1 MASQHLSHITSSLGI
16 RRKPSVDPLSFSFEG
31 NASAPKKSLIT
42 PKRWKTDSPNV
53 MAALSSENWQHMTK
67 RIRDENLTLLV
78 VTVTEAADL
87 KPVGAFFRADPFLRI
102 RKDFH
107 IQQTTTK
114 RKDLNPVWKERCHFL
129 VNSETVLTFEM
140 IDASLDNR
148 WTVASPIMGTGEL
161 RVTDELMES
170 VKSGPQPAV
179 VPLTLNNKPAGKVH
193 LLLDLNK
200 MACLNPSVI
209 SNELRDISVPEQ
221 TLTHHLE
228 PCVRQLRVKL
238 GRSIVSTYSTSKT
251 ADPYVKVVCGLFSA
265 STEPQ
270 LSCLA
275 PVWDEDFIVPVPYRS
290 PGTNPLPKAL
300 LYNEVELQ
308 LWQWEPT
315 GGDSQV
321 GRVRIP
327 FSQIPG
333 FDGEKIDPDDPPW
346 TEFPMQTLNLEQV
359 KRRIH
364 DVVTI
369 GPSKASGDS
378 TITAAL
384 FFDMSYWQP
393 PTCGCGKLTIQL
405 DMIRLKHPAPGL
417 HVIIKSNRHWVR
429 FPVTSGER
437 LNRVLQ
443 GMVWCPGMVYTI
455 AVISC
460 KLAQRDRTLGVV
472 HIRPASLIPNRQTPA
487 EFQLL
492 TRGKAKCFL
501 HGTLHLT
508 LCWECTC
515 PFATAKAYLRPPLA
529 PRYYAHPWTATQT
542 ALFAKY
548 SLEAIMLYL
557 DSQPNPI
564 RSETVKDVLGDQVNK
579 FDRAILKAHL
589 NRSRVALAKIKVFA
603 ERLHQLLKW
612 ENYWLS
618 FSANVAWVAFS
629 FFPREVF
636 TCGLIAGALYLTYLN
651 LTTPKTA
658 RLMPMDAELFGG
670 MARDSDEEEEDEAPV
685 RKALNPVTILSRK
698 IEQFED
704 AGVKAQT
711 VLRVVATG
719 FESLVSAVEFSD
731 FMISKIVA
739 TILVV
744 AALALWVIPFP
755 LLLAAVGLHVLR
767 HPRFRKPVP
776 SAAVCLI
783 SRLPNRA
790 DTVIYAKGGKL
801 P

>member
-1 MASQHLSHITSSLGI
+1 MANDRLSHITGSLGI
-16 RRKPSVDPLSFSFEG
+16 RRKPSVDQLCLLECKDVVPRRNVSQS
-31 NASAPKKSLIT
+31 KH
-42 PKRWKTDSPNV
+42 WQTDYANV
-53 MAALSSENWQHMTK
+53 VADLSSENWHNMTK
-67 RIRDENLTLLV
+67 RMRDENQTLLV
-78 VTVTEAADL
+78 VKVTEAVDL
-87 KPVGAFFRADPFLRI
+87 KPLRALSRADPFLRI
-102 RKDFH
+102 RKEFH

-114 RKDLNPVWKERCHFL
+114 RRDLNPVWKESCYFL
-129 VNSETVLTFEM
+129 VNSGTVLTLEM
-140 IDASLDNR
+140 VDDSRDGR
-148 WTVASPIMGTGEL
+148 WKVASAILGTGEL
-161 RVTDELMES
+161 CVTDELLES
-170 VKSGPQPAV
+170 LTAGPHHVV
-179 VPLTLNNKPAGKVH
+179 VPLTSNNKPAGKVH
-193 LLLDLNK
+193 LQLDLNTNT
-200 MACLNPSVI
+200 CLNPSVI
-209 SNELRDISVPEQ
+209 SNELRDISVPHQ

-228 PCVRQLRVKL
+228 PSIRQLRVKL
-238 GRSIVSTYSTSKT
+238 GRSVVSSYSSTKT

-265 STEPQ
+265 ATEPQ

-275 PVWDEDFIVPVPYRS
+275 PVWDEDFIIPVPYRS

-333 FDGEKIDPDDPPW
+333 IDGEEIDPDDPPW
-346 TEFPMQTLNLEQV
+346 TEFLLQTLSLEHV

-364 DVVTI
+364 DAVTI
-369 GPSKASGDS
+369 GSSKATGDS
-378 TITAAL
+378 TINAAL
-384 FFDMSYWQP
+384 FFETSYVQP
-393 PTCGCGKLTIQL
+393 PTSGCGKLTIQL
-405 DMIRLKHPAPGL
+405 DSICLKHPAPGL
-417 HVIIKSNRHWVR
+417 HVIVKSNRHWVR

-443 GMVWCPGMVYTI
+443 GMVWCPGMVFTI
-455 AVISC
+455 AVVSC
-460 KLAQRDRTLGVV
+460 KVTQKDRTLGVV

-508 LCWECTC
+508 LCWQSSSFLTL
-515 PFATAKAYLRPPLA
+515 TKSYLEPPLA
-529 PRYYAHPWTATQT
+529 PRYYDHPWTATQT
-542 ALFAKY
+542 GLFAKY
-548 SLEAIMLYL
+548 SLEVIMLYL
-557 DSQPNPI
+557 DGQPNPI

-579 FDRAILKAHL
+579 FDCAILKAHL
-589 NRSRVALAKIKVFA
+589 NRSRIALSKVVAITQHLD
-603 ERLHQLLKW
+603 RLLRW

-618 FSANVAWVAFS
+618 LAANVAWVAFS

-636 TCGLIAGALYLTYLN
+636 AGSLIAGALYLSYLN
-651 LTTPKTA
+651 LTISTTD
-658 RLMPMDAELFGG
+658 RLTPMDADLFGG
-670 MARDSDEEEEDEAPV
+670 VARDSDSEEEDDPHA

-698 IEQFED
+698 IEQFEE

-711 VLRVVATG
+711 ITQVVATG
-719 FESLVSAVEFSD
+719 FESLVSALEFSD

-739 TILVV
+739 MLLVV
-744 AALALWVIPFP
+744 AALALWLIPP
-755 LLLAAVGLHVLR
+755 SLLSAAVGLHALR
-767 HPRFRKPVP
+767 HPRFRTPIP
-776 SAAVCLI
+776 SKAVCLL

-790 DTVIYAKGGKL
+790 DTVIYAKGGKC